1 MNLFKLIVV
10 FILLLTDLKLFP
22 QPSIDVFSK
31 NINRNI
37 IKLSNI
43 KSRSVW
49 EYRYSKEDDNI
60 LADSGWKSYYFGY
73 DNNGRLTEYS
83 KYQVVPELT
92 VKENYVYSKNGNIS
106 IATRYN
112 SAGDRIETIEY
123 KYNKSGKLKTE
134 IHTAYLNLV
143 KAGLY
148 FTILANI
155 NDDDMFAVLQK
166 ELEIDPILESY
177 SITINITD
185 SEELNQYVVIGDE
198 SETNSLRFSWGQLSV
213 ESQKKLLDY
222 KGPNRKEHTYASKNI
237 QKIQYKY
244 DVNQNLAS
252 REVYNTAGDQIEK
265 ESWHYNSS
273 NKVTDYYKYNDNGK
287 ISSME
292 RYTYDEKGRMSE
304 SNGLDP
310 SGRSVSKLVYRY
322 NDYDQLVEKFW
333 YNMKGELNSR
343 FVYSFDNNN
352 NLKEETKFRGE
363 NEKESRTEYFY
374 DVNGN
379 ITKLIKY
386 DINDKKDKIIK
397 SIYEYY

>member
-1 MNLFKLIVV
+1 MNLSKLIVV

-60 LADSGWKSYYFGY
+60 LADSGWKSYYYGY

-134 IHTAYLNLV
+134 NHTAYLNMV

-166 ELEIDPILESY
+166 ELEIDPMLESY

-198 SETNSLRFSWGQLSV
+198 SEAASLRFSWSQLSI

-222 KGPNRKEHTYASKNI
+222 KGPNRKEHTYTCKNI
-237 QKIQYKY
+237 KKLFPEFIHCKC
-244 DVNQNLAS
+244 AM
-252 REVYNTAGDQIEK
+252 
-265 ESWHYNSS
+265 SS
-273 NKVTDYYKYNDNGK
+273 IPVLKKSLGK
-287 ISSME
+287 
-292 RYTYDEKGRMSE
+292 KG
-304 SNGLDP
+304 
-310 SGRSVSKLVYRY
+310 
-322 NDYDQLVEKFW
+322 
-333 YNMKGELNSR
+333 
-343 FVYSFDNNN
+343 
-352 NLKEETKFRGE
+352 
-363 NEKESRTEYFY
+363 
-374 DVNGN
+374 
-379 ITKLIKY
+379 
-386 DINDKKDKIIK
+386 
-397 SIYEYY
+397 

>member
-1 MNLFKLIVV
+1 MKVSKIIIAL
-10 FILLLTDLKLFP
+10 ILLFADLNIFS

-31 NINRNI
+31 NSNHSI

-73 DNNGRLTEYS
+73 DNTGRLTEYS
-83 KYQVVPELT
+83 KFQVVPELT
-92 VKENYVYSKNGNIS
+92 VKENYIYGKSDNIS

-123 KYNKSGKLKTE
+123 KYNRSGKLKTE
-134 IHTAYLNLV
+134 IHTAYLNMV

-155 NDDDMFAVLQK
+155 NDDDMFASLQK

-198 SETNSLRFSWGQLSV
+198 SEAASLRFSWGQLSV

-222 KGPNRKEHTYASKNI
+222 KGPNRKDHTYTSKNI

-244 DVNQNLAS
+244 DVNQNLVS

-265 ESWHYNSS
+265 ESWHYNAS

-287 ISSME
+287 VSSME
-292 RYTYDEKGRMSE
+292 RYSYDEKGRLAE

-310 SGRSVSKLVYRY
+310 SGKSVSKLVYKY
-322 NDYDQLVEKFW
+322 NEYDQLVEKFW
-333 YNMKGELNSR
+333 YSINGELNGR

-379 ITKLIKY
+379 IIKLIKY
-386 DINDKKDKIIK
+386 DINDKKEKIIK
-397 SIYEYY
+397 NIYEYY